1 MIFSII
7 KNHETA
13 FGFGSG
19 KGQKSRGAGGGLR
32 RGLYAAYQRTG
43 LWGSEGFK

>member
-1 MIFSII
+1 MDFQ
-7 KNHETA
+7 HEITQRPSALA
-13 FGFGSG
+13 FG
-19 KGQKSRGAGGGLR
+19 KGQKSRGAGLGLR